1 MMYGDMLSQLAE
13 NLSSEEISE
22 QNKVIKKQSFN
33 LVEVINLMRE
43 LTDQVDSLYR
53 PYTRNNTLGWE
64 NLNSFLESKGL

>member
-1 MMYGDMLSQLAE
+1 MLSQLAE